1 MSIIAVNDLHRV
13 TDSQVLPQQDNY
25 YSSVNFNKIQRYR
38 QKKKPRFNERKFL
51 KTRQIKVRI
60 NGFNPFLI
68 SSFYFMFWKVLNF
81 GNDAKTLKPC
91 ICPEPMIPV
100 KRQYRTLYLFSIDR
114 LCHRKQYH
122 VVMTDIQAVRTSVSL
137 PQDSGAKK
145 GRSYRLSYVIDSNIC
160 TLPCQYA
167 REASIYEQIIGMRVP
182 YSPKKK

>member
-68 SSFYFMFWKVLNF
+68 SSFYFMFWKSAELWERCQNT
-81 GNDAKTLKPC
+81 KTMHL
-91 ICPEPMIPV
+91 EPMIPE

-145 GRSYRLSYVIDSNIC
+145 GRSY
-160 TLPCQYA
+160 
-167 REASIYEQIIGMRVP
+167 
-182 YSPKKK
+182 

>member
-38 QKKKPRFNERKFL
+38 QKKKPRFNERKFW

-60 NGFNPFLI
+60 NGFSNIVILLH
-68 SSFYFMFWKVLNF
+68 VLESAELWERCQNT
-81 GNDAKTLKPC
+81 KTMHL
-91 ICPEPMIPV
+91 EPMIPE

-145 GRSYRLSYVIDSNIC
+145 GRSYH
-160 TLPCQYA
+160 
-167 REASIYEQIIGMRVP
+167 
-182 YSPKKK
+182 